1 MPLDAL
7 GPARQHS
14 TVSFQRGGASL
25 PVEVLPDPLSDTMDI
40 VATARWVAALDRI
53 VTVDTMIARRLRRQT
68 IPGDLQSVVSA
79 LNGD

>member
-1 MPLDAL
+1 
-7 GPARQHS
+7 
-14 TVSFQRGGASL
+14 
-25 PVEVLPDPLSDTMDI
+25 MDI